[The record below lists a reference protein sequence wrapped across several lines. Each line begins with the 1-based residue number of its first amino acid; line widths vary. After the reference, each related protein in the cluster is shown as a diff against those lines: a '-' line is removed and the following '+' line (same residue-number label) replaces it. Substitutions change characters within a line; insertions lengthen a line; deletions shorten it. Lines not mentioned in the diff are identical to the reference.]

1 MTGQRV
7 FVTGATG
14 VLGRRVVPRLV
25 EAGHDVTAAVRSK
38 TKAEGVRSAG
48 ATPVLIDLFD
58 RAAMRAA
65 IDGHD
70 TIAQLA
76 THIPTGASAARR
88 SAWRTN
94 DRLRKEAAPA
104 IAAAAAQAGVA
115 RYIQESITFPYAD
128 GGEQWIDETHDR
140 VYFWGNECTVAAEAA
155 AAHFTSAGG
164 VGIVLR
170 FSLFMAPDSDHTQAF
185 IAAARRGLFAVVGP
199 TDSYISFVHVDD
211 AAASVVAAL
220 DAPAGTYNVAEP
232 DPVRRSAHRE
242 ALTRVAGRSRI
253 HPVPSL
259 VERTGGDAA
268 DSLAR
273 SHRISS
279 HGLREVTAWKP
290 TIHSVEHWS
299 DLP

>member
-104 IAAAAAQAGVA
+104 IAAAAAQADVA

-170 FSLFMAPDSDHTQAF
+170 FSLFMAPDSD
-185 IAAARRGLFAVVGP
+185 
-199 TDSYISFVHVDD
+199 
-211 AAASVVAAL
+211 
-220 DAPAGTYNVAEP
+220 
-232 DPVRRSAHRE
+232 
-242 ALTRVAGRSRI
+242 
-253 HPVPSL
+253 
-259 VERTGGDAA
+259 
-268 DSLAR
+268 
-273 SHRISS
+273 
-279 HGLREVTAWKP
+279 
-290 TIHSVEHWS
+290 
-299 DLP
+299 